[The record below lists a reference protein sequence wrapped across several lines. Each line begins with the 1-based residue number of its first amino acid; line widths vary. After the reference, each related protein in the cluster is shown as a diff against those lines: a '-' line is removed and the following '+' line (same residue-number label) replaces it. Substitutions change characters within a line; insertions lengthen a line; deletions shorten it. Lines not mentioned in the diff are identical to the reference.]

1 MTDKLFSKIPSHEV
15 NLKKS
20 QGDILYCTEPF
31 NTKFGLNNL
40 VQNNRIINCKEIP
53 KYSYF
58 KTIKL
63 EDIITLRATWDASNK
78 SHQYWCKKIHRFLE
92 FRMSSIEDCIK
103 VNYSNKT
110 DRIIFKQNV
119 ITLLLEYY
127 DDTNDSR
134 FLSTALKLLRKGS
147 IAKYGFLNK
156 KYNTQYS
163 YNILAAH
170 NLINNL

>member
-1 MTDKLFSKIPSHEV
+1 MTDKLFSKIVDHQA
-15 NLKKS
+15 NLKKHLT
-20 QGDILYCTEPF
+20 DIVYINETF
-31 NTKFGLNNL
+31 NTKFGLSNVGVKNTNSNKKL
-40 VQNNRIINCKEIP
+40 P
-53 KYSYF
+53 KYKYF
-58 KTIKL
+58 KTIQL
-63 EDIITLRATWDASNK
+63 GDIIILRANFDANNK
-78 SHQYWCKKIHRFLE
+78 THQYWCKKIHRFLE

-103 VNYSNKT
+103 ANYANKT
-110 DRIIFKQNV
+110 DRINFIQNV

-134 FLSTALKLLRKGS
+134 FLSTALKLLRNGS
-147 IAKYGFLNK
+147 IVKYGFLNK